1 MPNKKDDTPLKL
13 NGMMPVPGVF
23 GAAIGMPSSLSAVN
37 RRPMIGTPEDIA
49 RFEARHAG
57 TTEAE
62 RLAAVNYGNMG
73 GPIMKKIDFST
84 PASGAQAMVDAGI
97 KKDNFGMGNT
107 RGVAKEMFGDT
118 NERNRALFMKSPL
131 EGNEFTGALAE
142 AKESGASTFEVGGK
156 TYDVK

>member
-13 NGMMPVPGVF
+13 NGMMPVPGMF
-23 GAAIGMPSSLSAVN
+23 GGAMAMPSSLSNVLIGAQAGAVN

-62 RLAAVNYGNMG
+62 RLASVNYGNMG

-84 PASGAQAMVDAGI
+84 PASGAQAMVDAGM
-97 KKDNFGMGNT
+97 KKDNFVYWFC
-107 RGVAKEMFGDT
+107 R
-118 NERNRALFMKSPL
+118 SHC
-131 EGNEFTGALAE
+131 
-142 AKESGASTFEVGGK
+142 SSC
-156 TYDVK
+156 